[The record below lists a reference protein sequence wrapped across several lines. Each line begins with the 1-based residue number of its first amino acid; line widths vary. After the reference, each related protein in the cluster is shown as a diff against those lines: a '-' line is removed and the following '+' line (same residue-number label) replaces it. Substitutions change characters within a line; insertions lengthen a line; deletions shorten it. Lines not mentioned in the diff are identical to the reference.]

1 MKGGTNMDN
10 RIARVIGE
18 NIRKRID
25 EKGLLMREVAA
36 EVNVLEHT
44 FFGWMRGE
52 RQPSAYALYRLARY
66 FGCTMEDLMEGVEE
80 NG

>member
-1 MKGGTNMDN
+1 MDN
-10 RIARVIGE
+10 RIAKVIGE

-44 FFGWMRGE
+44 FFQMDAGRKTAVGLCAVQAGQIFRLYHGRPDERSGREWMK
-52 RQPSAYALYRLARY
+52 
-66 FGCTMEDLMEGVEE
+66 F
-80 NG
+80 

>member
-1 MKGGTNMDN
+1 MDN
-10 RIARVIGE
+10 RIAKVIGE

-44 FFGWMRGE
+44 FLDPTERPGE
-52 RQPSAYALYRLARY
+52 RCRHGVKVRILGIFSA
-66 FGCTMEDLMEGVEE
+66 
-80 NG
+80 

>member
-1 MKGGTNMDN
+1 MDN

-18 NIRKRID
+18 NIRKRVD

-44 FFGWMRGE
+44 FFRWMRGE
-52 RQPSAYALYRLARY
+52 RQPSAYAL
-66 FGCTMEDLMEGVEE
+66 
-80 NG
+80 